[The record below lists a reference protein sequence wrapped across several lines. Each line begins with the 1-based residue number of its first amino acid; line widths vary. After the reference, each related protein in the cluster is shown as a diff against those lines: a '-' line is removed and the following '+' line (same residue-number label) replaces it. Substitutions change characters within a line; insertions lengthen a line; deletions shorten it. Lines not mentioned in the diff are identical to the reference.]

1 MNVKENIFLFSESDE
16 EFEIELLLINEDWFY
31 M

>member
-16 EFEIELLLINEDWFY
+16 EFEIELLLINEDWF
-31 M
+31 

>member
-16 EFEIELLLINEDWFY
+16 EFEIELLLISEDWFY

>member
-1 MNVKENIFLFSESDE
+1 MNVKENIFLFSEGDE